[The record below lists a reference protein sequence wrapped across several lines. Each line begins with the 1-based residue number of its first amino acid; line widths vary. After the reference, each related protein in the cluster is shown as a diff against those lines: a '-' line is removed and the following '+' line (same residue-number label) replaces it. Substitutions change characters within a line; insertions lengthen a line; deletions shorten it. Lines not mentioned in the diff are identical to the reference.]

1 MDLFR
6 HRRASSVGLP
16 ALVLLI
22 AATGCSSAD
31 DNAPTPVPSPG
42 QKAAKLCRNL
52 DESLPRKVDG
62 LDREDPEPRSAL
74 TAGWGSPAI
83 ILRCGVSRPAKM
95 VDPRVADGSD
105 PDAIGGGVNGVRCGV
120 SRPAKMVDPRVA
132 DGSDP
137 DAIGGGVNGGGWLM
151 EERDDGSTRFT
162 SAQRAVYVEVTV
174 PSGRDTASVL
184 VDLAGAI
191 KKSIPLGIAD

>member
-6 HRRASSVGLP
+6 HRRASLVGLP

-31 DNAPTPVPSPG
+31 DNIPASVPSPG
-42 QKAAKLCRNL
+42 AKATKLCQNL
-52 DESLPRKVDG
+52 DKSLPRKVDG

-95 VDPRVADGSD
+95 VDPKVANGDD
-105 PDAIGGGVNGVRCGV
+105 PVAIGGVVNGI
-120 SRPAKMVDPRVA
+120 D
-132 DGSDP
+132 
-137 DAIGGGVNGGGWLM
+137 WLM
-151 EERDDGSTRFT
+151 EKREGGVTRFT
-162 SAQRAVYVEVTV
+162 SAQRRVYVEVTV
-174 PSGRDTASVL
+174 PSGRDTSSVL
-184 VDLAGAI
+184 VDLTEAI
-191 KKSIPLGIAD
+191 KKEIPSGIAD

>member
-1 MDLFR
+1 MDFFP
-6 HRRASSVGLP
+6 HRRASLVGLP

-31 DNAPTPVPSPG
+31 DNIPASVPSPG
-42 QKAAKLCRNL
+42 TKATKLCQNL
-52 DESLPRKVDG
+52 DKSLPRKVDG

-95 VDPRVADGSD
+95 VDPKVANGDD
-105 PDAIGGGVNGVRCGV
+105 PAAIGGVVNE
-120 SRPAKMVDPRVA
+120 VD
-132 DGSDP
+132 
-137 DAIGGGVNGGGWLM
+137 WLM
-151 EERDDGSTRFT
+151 EKREGGVTRFT
-162 SAQRAVYVEVTV
+162 SAQRRVYVEVTV
-174 PSGRDTASVL
+174 PSGRDTSSVL

-191 KKSIPLGIAD
+191 KSAIPKGIAD